1 MGTKVTIL
9 YKNLANVLIQAR
21 MQTTGLVLCRGRSL
35 PLVGILKFPTNMRKF
50 QRIFRIQGKLETK
63 NYRIFLFLVGPEGQV
78 ISNNEFYFVQT

>member
-50 QRIFRIQGKLETK
+50 QRIFRIQGKIRDEKLQDFF
-63 NYRIFLFLVGPEGQV
+63 IFSWSGRT
-78 ISNNEFYFVQT
+78 SYF